1 MQYKKPPRALPGV
14 LLGALLLSA
23 AAPAQIVP
31 PPQQATDQQ
40 AYSYADLADLAGLA
54 PVAADVQIRES
65 IRLKG
70 ADAAGVPPGTARF
83 FLVADVLSLLR
94 GAQGLPGQVRFLA
107 DFPLDASNRAPR
119 LKKARFLLL
128 GALVPGK
135 PGGLRLVAPGALM
148 AWTAERDARL
158 RGVLTEMVARDAP
171 PRVTGIGHA
180 FHVPGSLPGES
191 ETQIFL
197 TTADNRPVSLSILRR
212 PGEEPRWSVALGE
225 MVDEAAKPPAPDTL
239 LWYRL
244 ACFLPATL
252 PDSATDD
259 LSPADA
265 EAARADYALVTAGL
279 GSCVRHFGGA
289 G

>member
-1 MQYKKPPRALPGV
+1 MRYIKSPRALAGV

-23 AAPAQIVP
+23 TASAQSVP
-31 PPQQATDQQ
+31 DSKQSTDQQ

-54 PVAADVQIRES
+54 PIAADVQIRES

-70 ADAAGVPPGTARF
+70 ADAAGAPPGQARF

-128 GALVPGK
+128 GAPVPGK
-135 PGGLRLVAPGALM
+135 PGELRLVAPGALM

-212 PGEEPRWSVALGE
+212 PGEAPRWSVALGE

-244 ACFLPATL
+244 ACFLPAAL
-252 PDSATDD
+252 PDGATDD

-279 GSCVRHFGGA
+279 GPCVRHFGSA